1 MFLTKNATI
10 FFINFLKYFNLQL
23 CELAKESENKF
34 CWLPRG
40 KIINVPGILPI
51 KTELAIF
58 LDNDG
63 IKSNVFL
70 VCFSFS
76 ELRLNIRMIQY
87 LAGLTLST
95 YISAHFL
102 DEEMVGNELDAVH
115 GTSLKL
121 GKTSCDSKSILS
133 DLSRSQMSNDKI
145 TGDTYQRKSQS
156 FSRTDSAG
164 DLSRAVNIIS
174 SSSVNDAP
182 TWAPSRVFS
191 FPIAQVEVL
200 KQAEKIS
207 LGQFGNMQY
216 VASGTN
222 SDVFRATY
230 NGVDV
235 AVKMLKKKYAN
246 SNVAM
251 QELNMEHGMLVRLS
265 HQSIIDIVVVGESP
279 QRFIALEY
287 LGGGTLQR
295 LLHEDVK
302 SATGMNFSSLFVKK
316 KQVLTVK
323 QALGMAQDMASALDY
338 LHERCCAHRRGHRW
352 RKRHRRGLRASF
364 RARR

>member
-1 MFLTKNATI
+1 MD
-10 FFINFLKYFNLQL
+10 
-23 CELAKESENKF
+23 KF
-34 CWLPRG
+34 CWLPRD
-40 KIINVPGILPI
+40 KTISVPGILPI
-51 KTELAIF
+51 KTELSIF

-76 ELRLNIRMIQY
+76 ELRMNIRMIQY
-87 LAGLTLST
+87 LAGLTLSA
-95 YISAHFL
+95 YISAYFL
-102 DEEMVGNELDAVH
+102 DEEIAENDLDAVH

-121 GKTSCDSKSILS
+121 GKTCSDSKSLLS
-133 DLSRSQMSNDKI
+133 DLSRSQISKEMNDKM
-145 TGDTYQRKSQS
+145 TGDTYQRKSHS
-156 FSRTDSAG
+156 SVSRTDSAG
-164 DLSRAVNIIS
+164 SLNRALNIIS
-174 SSSVNDAP
+174 SSSLNEAP
-182 TWAPSRVFS
+182 TWAPSRDFS
-191 FPIAQVEVL
+191 FPVAQIAVL
-200 KQAEKIS
+200 KHVEKIS
-207 LGQFGNMQY
+207 IGQFGNMQY

-265 HQSIIDIVVVGESP
+265 HESIIDIMVVGEAP

-295 LLHEDVK
+295 LLHEDAK
-302 SATGMNFSSLFVKK
+302 SNTGLNFSALFVKK
-316 KQVLTVK
+316 KQVLSLQ
-323 QALGMAQDMASALDY
+323 QALVMARDMASALDY
-338 LHERCCAHRRGHRW
+338 LHERCCAEACIIHRGW
-352 RKRHRRGLRASF
+352 NPCLTC
-364 RARR
+364 

>member
-1 MFLTKNATI
+1 MD
-10 FFINFLKYFNLQL
+10 
-23 CELAKESENKF
+23 KF
-34 CWLPRG
+34 CWLPRDS
-40 KIINVPGILPI
+40 IISVPGILPI

-76 ELRLNIRMIQY
+76 ELRMNIRMIQY

-95 YISAHFL
+95 YISAYFL

-121 GKTSCDSKSILS
+121 GKTCSDSKSVLS
-133 DLSRSQMSNDKI
+133 DLSRSQMS
-145 TGDTYQRKSQS
+145 TGDTYQRKSHSS

-164 DLSRAVNIIS
+164 DMTRPLNVITTSALN
-174 SSSVNDAP
+174 NAP
-182 TWAPSRVFS
+182 TWPPSRDYS
-191 FPIAQVEVL
+191 FPIAQVAVL

-230 NGVDV
+230 NGMDV

-246 SNVAM
+246 SSVAL
-251 QELNMEHGMLVRLS
+251 QELNMEHGMLVHLS

-279 QRFIALEY
+279 QR
-287 LGGGTLQR
+287 

-302 SATGMNFSSLFVKK
+302 STTGMNFSSLFVNK
-316 KQVLTVK
+316 K
-323 QALGMAQDMASALDY
+323 QALTLPQALVMAQDMASALDY
-338 LHERCCAHRRGHRW
+338 LHERCCAEACIIHRGWTFSSSSSSSDGRYR
-352 RKRHRRGLRASF
+352 
-364 RARR
+364 